1 MKTGVST
8 SVFFEKNNDDRMRIE
23 FFYKLTIFVAII
35 HLLSIVLNSAVLMML
50 QSFYIYYISL

>member
-35 HLLSIVLNSAVLMML
+35 HLLSIVLDSAVLMML
-50 QSFYIYYISL
+50 Q

>member
-23 FFYKLTIFVAII
+23 FFCKLTIFVAII
-35 HLLSIVLNSAVLMML
+35 HLLSIVLDSTVLMML
-50 QSFYIYYISL
+50 QLFYIYYISL